1 MNNKIININKRGFS
15 ADFSWLPDI
24 EKIFSSSFKKDFKKS
39 RSISIAL
46 VGAEE
51 IKQLNQVYRRKNKIT
66 DVLSFNMDSD
76 QILGEVIIC
85 LEQAKAQAKVKQKT
99 LKSELQLLT
108 IHGILHLLGYDHE
121 RGEKYAAQQELAQEK
136 ILNLLN

>member
-1 MNNKIININKRGFS
+1 MNKIISINKRGAS
-15 ADFSWLPDI
+15 ADFSWLANL
-24 EKIFSSSFKKDFKKS
+24 EKALLREFKTKFRKNET
-39 RSISIAL
+39 ISIAL
-46 VGAEE
+46 VDSQE
-51 IKQLNQVYRRKNKIT
+51 IQKLNRVYRSKNKVT

-85 LEQAKAQAKVKQKT
+85 LEQARQQAKDKKST

-108 IHGILHLLGYDHE
+108 VHGILHLLGYDHE
-121 RGEKYAAQQELAQEK
+121 RGQKYAAQQEAAEEK

>member
-1 MNNKIININKRGFS
+1 M
-15 ADFSWLPDI
+15 PDI